1 MTIRLLARIC
11 LLALALALPAVAV
24 EPDEMLK
31 DPALE
36 ARARALSQTL
46 RCMVCQNESID
57 ESHAPLARDLRILVR
72 ERIQAGDSDAAVRD
86 FLVAR
91 YGEFIL
97 LEPRFSTRT
106 ILLWAAP
113 LLALL
118 AGAIGITV
126 AMRNRRPA
134 PQPLSDAEK
143 RRLAA
148 LLEEEHEGADR
159 QK

>member
-1 MTIRLLARIC
+1 MRRLAFLFVTIVLATA
-11 LLALALALPAVAV
+11 ALAV
-24 EPDEMLK
+24 EPDEMLR

-97 LEPRFSTRT
+97 LEPRFKPGTALLWGLPFL
-106 ILLWAAP
+106 ILLIAMVKIVLAFARRRETAP
-113 LLALL
+113 
-118 AGAIGITV
+118 V
-126 AMRNRRPA
+126 
-134 PQPLSDAEK
+134 PLSDEET
-143 RRLAA
+143 RRLRA
-148 LLEEEHEGADR
+148 LTGEN
-159 QK
+159 KKS